1 MSAPPEPTT
10 PPVDETELVE
20 RLRAGDEEAFAEM
33 MRAHGGRLLS
43 TARRLMGNDA
53 DAQDAF
59 QDGMI
64 SAFRSI
70 DRFEGQSRL
79 ATWLHRIVV
88 NAALMRLR
96 SARRRR
102 EESVEDLLPSY
113 TAGGHLREYPE
124 RWDAPADA
132 LLQREEVREA
142 VRDAIEKLPDKYRIP
157 LLLRDIEELGTDE
170 VARTLEITPNAV
182 KIRIHR
188 ARLALRALIHPHI
201 AATAE

>member
-157 LLLRDIEELGTDE
+157 LLLRDIEELSTDE

>member
-1 MSAPPEPTT
+1 
-10 PPVDETELVE
+10 
-20 RLRAGDEEAFAEM
+20 
-33 MRAHGGRLLS
+33 
-43 TARRLMGNDA
+43 MGNDA

-157 LLLRDIEELGTDE
+157 LLLRDIEELSTDE

>member
-113 TAGGHLREYPE
+113 TSGGHLREYPE

-157 LLLRDIEELGTDE
+157 LLLRDIEELSTDE